1 MQMKGVI
8 SLFFLICFA
17 NNLMAQIAQNKN
29 LNHSSA
35 TANSKILANTKND
48 ELLVKEIEYD
58 FGKIPQGKPV
68 THIFEVVNG
77 SNDSLKI
84 LNVQAS
90 CGCTTPDWEKNQV
103 QAPNQKTFITVG
115 YNAANEGDFEK
126 TITITYNG
134 DKTKQI
140 FIKGNVWVV
149 PLSSA
154 PENKDLTN
162 LKEEI
167 NTHTKNN

>member
-1 MQMKGVI
+1 MKGII
-8 SLFFLICFA
+8 SIFLLICFA
-17 NNLMAQIAQNKN
+17 NNLSAQIAQNKN
-29 LNHSSA
+29 LSSGG
-35 TANSKILANTKND
+35 NDKILSGTTGS
-48 ELLVKEIEYD
+48 ELFIVETEYD

-68 THIFEVVNG
+68 THIFELVNKTG
-77 SNDSLKI
+77 DSLKI

-115 YNAANEGDFEK
+115 YNAANEGNFEK

-162 LKEEI
+162 LKD
-167 NTHTKNN
+167 